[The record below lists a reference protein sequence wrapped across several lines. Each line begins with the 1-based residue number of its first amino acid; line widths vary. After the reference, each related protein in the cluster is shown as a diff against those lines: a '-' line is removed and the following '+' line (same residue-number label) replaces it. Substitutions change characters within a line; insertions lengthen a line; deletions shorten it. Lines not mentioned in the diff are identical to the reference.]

1 VVLLKEN
8 DMSGHSKWST
18 IKRKKGA
25 ADAKR
30 GAIFTR
36 LTREL
41 VLAAREGGGDPES
54 NFRLRLAVD
63 KARAENMPKDNI
75 ERAIRRGSGEDK
87 DSAAFEQIMYEGYA
101 PNGVA
106 VIVETVTDNRKR
118 TVADL
123 RHAFT
128 KAGGNMAEPGAVSW
142 QFDRIAYFLFPSNA
156 MNFDKA
162 FELGIE
168 AGANDVVEEDGHI
181 EITGPVESFKEI
193 ATRLHKANVQPEEAG
208 LRMSP
213 KQEVDLNPEDAV
225 QVLKA
230 LESIEE
236 LDDVQNVYSNL
247 KVSDEALAALEAA

>member
-1 VVLLKEN
+1 
-8 DMSGHSKWST
+8 MSGHSKWST
-18 IKRKKGA
+18 IKRKKGV

-36 LTREL
+36 LAREI
-41 VLAAREGGGDPES
+41 VIAAREGGSDIDS

-75 ERAIRRGSGEDK
+75 ERAIKRGAGEDK
-87 DSAAFEQIMYEGYA
+87 DGAAFESITYEGYVGH
-101 PNGVA
+101 GVA
-106 VIVETVTDNRKR
+106 VMVEAVTDNRNR
-118 TVADL
+118 TVSDL
-123 RHAFT
+123 RHALS
-128 KAGGNMAEPGAVSW
+128 KAGGNMAEPGAVGW
-142 QFDRIAYFLFPSNA
+142 QFEHIAYFSFPTSA

-168 AGANDVVEEDGHI
+168 AGANDVVEDDGTI

-193 ATRLHKANVQPEEAG
+193 ATRLHKANVQPEDAE
-208 LRMSP
+208 LRYSP
-213 KQEVDLNPEDAV
+213 KQEMELDTDDTM

-230 LESIEE
+230 LETIED

>member
-1 VVLLKEN
+1 
-8 DMSGHSKWST
+8 MSGHSKWST

-36 LTREL
+36 LSREI
-41 VLAAREGGGDPES
+41 VMAAREGGGDPDS

-87 DSAAFEQIMYEGYA
+87 DAAAFEQIMYEGYA
-101 PNGVA
+101 PHGVA
-106 VIVETVTDNRKR
+106 VMVETVTDNRNR

-123 RHAFT
+123 RHTFS
-128 KAGGNMAEPGAVSW
+128 KAGGNMAELGAVGW
-142 QFDRIAYFLFPSNA
+142 QFDRIAYFSFPSSA
-156 MNFDKA
+156 LDFDKA
-162 FELGIE
+162 FELGVE
-168 AGANDVVEEDGHI
+168 AGADDVAEDDGHI

-193 ATRLHKANVQPEEAG
+193 ATRLHKAGVQPEEAG

-213 KQEVDLNPEDAV
+213 KQEIELNAEDSV

-230 LESIEE
+230 LEAIED

-247 KVSDEALAALEAA
+247 KVSDEALAALESA

>member
-1 VVLLKEN
+1 
-8 DMSGHSKWST
+8 MSGHSKWST

-36 LTREL
+36 LAREI
-41 VLAAREGGGDPES
+41 VIAAREGGSDIDS

-75 ERAIRRGSGEDK
+75 ERAIKRGAGEDK
-87 DSAAFEQIMYEGYA
+87 DGVVFEQITYEGYA
-101 PNGVA
+101 SHGVA
-106 VIVETVTDNRKR
+106 VMVETVTDNRNR
-118 TVADL
+118 TVSDL
-123 RHAFT
+123 RHVFT
-128 KAGGNMAEPGAVSW
+128 KTGGSMAEPGAVGW
-142 QFDRIAYFLFPSNA
+142 QFDRIAYFLFPVSA

-193 ATRLHKANVQPEEAG
+193 ATRLHKAGVQPEEAG

-213 KQEVDLNPEDAV
+213 KQEVELNPEQTV

-230 LESIEE
+230 LETIED

-247 KVSDEALAALEAA
+247 KVSDEALATLENA

>member
-1 VVLLKEN
+1 
-8 DMSGHSKWST
+8 MSGHSKWST

-36 LTREL
+36 L
-41 VLAAREGGGDPES
+41 AREIVLSARDGGGDPDS

-75 ERAIRRGSGEDK
+75 ERAIKRGTGEDK
-87 DSAAFEQIMYEGYA
+87 DSAAFEQITYEGYA
-101 PNGVA
+101 PHGVA
-106 VIVETVTDNRKR
+106 VMVETVTDNRNR
-118 TVADL
+118 TISDL
-123 RHAFT
+123 RHAFS
-128 KAGGNMAEPGAVSW
+128 KSGGNMAELGAVGW
-142 QFDRIAYFLFPSNA
+142 QFDRISYFSFPSSA

-168 AGANDVVEEDGHI
+168 AGANDVIEEEEHI
-181 EITGPVESFKEI
+181 EIIAPVESFKII
-193 ATRLHKANVQPEEAG
+193 ADALHKANVQPEEAG

-213 KQEVDLNPEDAV
+213 KQEMELGPEDSV

-230 LESIEE
+230 LESIED

-247 KVSDEALAALEAA
+247 KVSDEAIAALEAA

>member
-1 VVLLKEN
+1 
-8 DMSGHSKWST
+8 MSGHSKWST

-30 GAIFTR
+30 GAVFTR

-41 VLAAREGGGDPES
+41 VMAAREGGSDPES

-75 ERAIRRGSGEDK
+75 ERAVRRGAGEDK
-87 DSAAFEQIMYEGYA
+87 DAAAFEQIIYEGYA
-101 PNGVA
+101 PHGVA
-106 VIVETVTDNRKR
+106 VMVEAVTDNRNR
-118 TVADL
+118 TVSEL
-123 RHAFT
+123 RHALT
-128 KAGGNMAEPGAVSW
+128 KAGGNMGELGSVAW
-142 QFDRIAYFLFPSNA
+142 QFDRVAYFSFPASALNY
-156 MNFDKA
+156 DKA
-162 FELGIE
+162 FELGVD
-168 AGANDVVEEDGHI
+168 AGADDVIEDHGMI

-208 LRMSP
+208 LRMIP
-213 KQEVDLNPEDAV
+213 KQEMELGPEHTV
-225 QVLKA
+225 QVMKA
-230 LESIEE
+230 IETIEE